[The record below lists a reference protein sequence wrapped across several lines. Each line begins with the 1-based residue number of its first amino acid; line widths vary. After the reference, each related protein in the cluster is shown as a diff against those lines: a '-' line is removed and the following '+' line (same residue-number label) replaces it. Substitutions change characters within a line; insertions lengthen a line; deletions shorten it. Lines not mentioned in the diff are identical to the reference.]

1 MNKKL
6 SSSLIVLM
14 VFTLVLSACGSRP
27 MAKKDKV
34 TVQLSWFPTVEFA
47 GFYVADQLGYYAEEN
62 IEVNLVAGGPN
73 IDPVS
78 EVSTGNAQFGLA
90 AGDSILRA
98 KASGQDMTAIA
109 AIFRQSPMVV
119 MALAD
124 SGIQRPQDLEGK
136 TVGVISPALD
146 TTWDIQF
153 IAMLHKLGID
163 KSAITFI
170 PNEHFNG
177 VRDLTSGK
185 MDASS
190 GLFSTNEPV
199 QAGLDDYKIN
209 LIYYSD
215 YGVEFYNN
223 LIFANSRFISE
234 NDDLVQ
240 RFIRATIKG
249 YQQAIES
256 PQDAVNQ
263 TVKYA
268 SDLNPEFELAS
279 MQAEIPLID
288 TGNAPIG
295 FMDDAVW
302 QNTQDIL
309 IEQGY
314 LNSQVDISTVYTN
327 KFVEGSR

>member
-6 SSSLIVLM
+6 STLLAILIV
-14 VFTLVLSACGSRP
+14 FSLVLTACGSGP
-27 MAKKDKV
+27 AAEPDKI
-34 TVQLSWFPTVEFA
+34 TVQFSWFPTVEFA

-62 IEVNLVAGGPN
+62 IEVNLVAGGPEV
-73 IDPVS
+73 DPVS
-78 EVSTGNAQFGLA
+78 EVVVGNAQFGLA
-90 AGDSILRA
+90 AADSILRA
-98 KASGQDMTAIA
+98 KANGQDMTAVG

-153 IAMLHKLGID
+153 IAMLHTLGID
-163 KSAITFI
+163 ENTMTFV
-170 PNEHFNG
+170 PNELYG
-177 VRDLTSGK
+177 VGDLTSGK

-190 GLFSTNEPV
+190 GLFSTNEPI
-199 QAGLDDYKIN
+199 QAELDGHKVN
-209 LIYYSD
+209 LIYYND

-223 LIFANSRFISE
+223 LIFTNSNFVSE
-234 NDDLVQ
+234 NTDLVQ
-240 RFIRATIKG
+240 RFIRATLKG
-249 YQQAIES
+249 YQHAIES
-256 PQDAVNQ
+256 PQVAVDQ

-268 SDLNPEFELAS
+268 SDLDSAFELAS
-279 MQAEIPLID
+279 MKVEIPLID
-288 TGNAPIG
+288 TGDAPIG

-302 QNTQDIL
+302 QNTQSIL

-314 LNSQVDISTVYTN
+314 LDAPVDLSSVYTN
-327 KFVEGSR
+327 KFVEGSK

>member
-1 MNKKL
+1 MDKKKSFFL
-6 SSSLIVLM
+6 VVLMTFSLI
-14 VFTLVLSACGSRP
+14 LSACGSGHMSEP
-27 MAKKDKV
+27 DKV

-47 GFYVADQLGYYAEEN
+47 GFYVAEQLGYYEEEN

-78 EVSTGNAQFGLA
+78 EVIAGNAQFGLA

-98 KASGQDMTAIA
+98 QARGQEMTAIA
-109 AIFRQSPMVV
+109 AIFRQSPLVV

-124 SGIQRPQDLEGK
+124 SGIKRPQDLEGK
-136 TVGVISPALD
+136 TVGVISPSLD
-146 TTWDIQF
+146 TTWDIQL

-163 KSAITFI
+163 IRTITFV
-170 PNEHFNG
+170 PNEHFYG
-177 VRDLTSGK
+177 VSDLTSGK

-190 GLFSTNEPV
+190 GLFSTNEPI
-199 QAGLDDYKIN
+199 QAGLDGNKIN

-223 LIFANSRFISE
+223 LIFADSSFLSE

-249 YQQAIES
+249 YRHAIEF
-256 PQDAVNQ
+256 PKDAVDQ

-279 MQAEIPLID
+279 MQSEIPLID

-295 FMDDAVW
+295 FMDEAVW
-302 QNTQDIL
+302 QNTQNIL

-314 LNSQVDISTVYTN
+314 LNVPVDISTVYTN
-327 KFVEGSR
+327 KFIEGSK

>member
-1 MNKKL
+1 MNKKTSIFL
-6 SSSLIVLM
+6 AILIA
-14 VFTLVLSACGSRP
+14 FSLVLTACGSGFAAEP
-27 MAKKDKV
+27 DKV
-34 TVQLSWFPTVEFA
+34 TVQFSWFPTVEFA

-62 IEVNLVAGGPN
+62 LEVNLVAGGPD

-78 EVSTGNAQFGLA
+78 EVAAGNAQFGLA

-98 KASGQDMTAIA
+98 KANGQDMMAVG

-136 TVGVISPALD
+136 TIGVISPTLD

-153 IAMLHKLGID
+153 IAMLHTLGID
-163 KSAITFI
+163 ENTMTFV
-170 PNEHFNG
+170 PNELYG
-177 VRDLTSGK
+177 VGDLTSGK

-190 GLFSTNEPV
+190 GMFSTNEPI
-199 QAGLDDYKIN
+199 QAELDGYKVN

-223 LIFANSRFISE
+223 LIFAASSLVAE
-234 NDDLVQ
+234 DADLVQ
-240 RFIRATIKG
+240 RFMRATLKG
-249 YQQAIES
+249 YQHAIES
-256 PQDAVNQ
+256 PQDAVDH
-263 TVKYA
+263 TIKYA
-268 SDLNPEFELAS
+268 SDLDPSFELAT
-279 MQAEIPLID
+279 MQLQIPLID

-302 QNTQDIL
+302 QNTQSIL

-314 LNSQVDISTVYTN
+314 LDTPVDLNTVYTN
-327 KFVEGSR
+327 KFVEGSH